1 MAISSSG
8 RGRISCQLPSI
19 LGILSVGA
27 CTGLAQAVTFG
38 VIATMVSGSI
48 EIQPRWKGRELDVR
62 EKGFGKAF

>member
-19 LGILSVGA
+19 LGILSDEA
-27 CTGLAQAVTFG
+27 CTSLAHAVTVG
-38 VIATMVSGSI
+38 VIASMVAGSV

-62 EKGFGKAF
+62 